1 MLGYLSFTV
10 AFFVKLAPHWVLG
23 LELASIFAIFTS
35 QAWNMAFS
43 FYQSLRTIPLDLDE
57 ASRAFGFFRLATIL
71 AARIFLRRARPCLE
85 HDDEHVRWLV
95 FSSWRPRRLP
105 QTSASSRCRALVLMS
120 RLAIERQDF
129 AAILWAIAAMTIV
142 IVVYDQLL
150 FRPLVVWAD
159 RFRVEQ
165 TAAQSVPH
173 SWFLSIAATF
183 AFDRDRD
190 AAGGILL
197 RQTIP
202 CAVSQP
208 DSGRQAA
215 ICPLGFSRL
224 IDLIWYAIVAAV
236 TVWAVSM
243 IVRYVAHEVGW
254 SDVGTVLR
262 LGAFTLLRVIVLIVL
277 ASLIWVPVGVAI
289 GLRPKHAERVQP
301 LAQFLAAFPANLLFP
316 LLSSPSCGSDS
327 TRTSG

>member
-57 ASRAFGFFRLATIL
+57 ASRAFGFSAWQRFWRLEFSFAVPGL
-71 AARIFLRRARPCLE
+71 VWNMMMSMSAAGFFVVASEAITADKREFA
-85 HDDEHVRWLV
+85 
-95 FSSWRPRRLP
+95 LP
-105 QTSASSRCRALVLMS
+105 GIGSYVA
-120 RLAIERQDF
+120 LAIERQDF

-173 SWFLSIAATF
+173 SWFLQSLRHSHLIEIAMRPV
-183 AFDRDRD
+183 AF
-190 AAGGILL
+190 
-197 RQTIP
+197 
-202 CAVSQP
+202 C
-208 DSGRQAA
+208 SGKLFRAPFLNLIQGARAA
-215 ICPLGFSRL
+215 ICPLPVFTPYRHDLVCGCGRSDRVGGFHDHPLCR
-224 IDLIWYAIVAAV
+224 A
-236 TVWAVSM
+236 
-243 IVRYVAHEVGW
+243 RG
-254 SDVGTVLR
+254 R
-262 LGAFTLLRVIVLIVL
+262 
-277 ASLIWVPVGVAI
+277 VGVTSAQCF
-289 GLRPKHAERVQP
+289 GLA
-301 LAQFLAAFPANLLFP
+301 
-316 LLSSPSCGSDS
+316 LSRCCA
-327 TRTSG
+327 